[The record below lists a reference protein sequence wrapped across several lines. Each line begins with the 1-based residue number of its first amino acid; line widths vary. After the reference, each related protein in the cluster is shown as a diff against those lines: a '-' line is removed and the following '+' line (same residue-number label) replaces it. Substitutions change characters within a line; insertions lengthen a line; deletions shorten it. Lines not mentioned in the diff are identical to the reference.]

1 LSYIRKCSITLGS
14 ASLGTLD
21 VSNFRCRFSILQ
33 MQMLQPN
40 QLYLKVTNLA
50 PSTVQPFL
58 QKEYQTVQI
67 SAGYQDGPYGQV
79 FSGDIVQ
86 ALSGRETQTDTLLT
100 VIAHD
105 AGQARTRAAVNKSL
119 AAGSTPMDHVDEALK
134 AMAPFGVT
142 KGYIG
147 PDLSTPKYPRSVML
161 YGMAWEIL
169 ERVAR
174 SKQATCSF
182 QQGVMQMIKKQ
193 GDHLPGGVIVLNSQ
207 SGLIGMPTR
216 EIGAVWAR
224 CLINPAIKPGVQV
237 QINQALINQQP
248 RPLNPI
254 GGGVV
259 PNVYADTTADGI
271 YTVFQVEYDADTRG
285 LPWYQDLHMISQEA
299 GGVVTVEPSGVSTP
313 GPAGTGTPQSVVFP
327 TS

>member
-1 LSYIRKCSITLGS
+1 MSFIRKVSVTLGG
-14 ASLGTLD
+14 AGGTLD
-21 VSNFRCRFSILQ
+21 VSTFRCRFNILQ
-33 MQMLQPN
+33 IQKGQPG

-58 QKEYQTVQI
+58 KQEYQKVDI

-105 AGQARTRAAVNKSL
+105 GGQARTRSAVNKSL
-119 AAGSTPMDHVDEALK
+119 AAGSTPQDHVDQAIK
-134 AMAPFGVT
+134 AMAPFGIT

-174 SKQATCSF
+174 SKQATWSV
-182 QQGVMQMIKKQ
+182 QQGKMQMIKKE
-193 GDHLPGGVIVLNSQ
+193 GDNLPGGIIVLNSQ
-207 SGLIGMPTR
+207 TGLIGMPTR
-216 EIGAVWAR
+216 EIGSIWAR

-237 QINQALINQQP
+237 QINQSLINQAP
-248 RPLNPI
+248 RPLSDTGIVQP
-254 GGGVV
+254 GVF
-259 PNVYADTTADGI
+259 ADTTADGI

-285 LPWYQDLHMISQEA
+285 LPWYQDLHMLA
-299 GGVVTVEPSGVSTP
+299 P
-313 GPAGTGTPQSVVFP
+313 GATTQQSAQFP
-327 TS
+327 IG